1 MLTIIGTEFLNC
13 SRSLKCWFRSHDLEV
28 FGRVVLGH
36 NGNAVRLGMS
46 SVALCPIYWCCFL
59 GSNAQLR
66 KIVGMLL

>member
-1 MLTIIGTEFLNC
+1 MPTIIGTEFLNC
-13 SRSLKCWFRSHDLEV
+13 SRLLKCWFRSYNPEM

-36 NGNAVRLGMS
+36 KGNAIRLGVF